1 MGFVAHAGGFVMAW
15 FLSNLRYVAWT
26 ALAVGSL
33 FLIYFAMGVA
43 GFQFT
48 DAGFWNAALRWLH
61 VLVAIM
67 WIGHLYYFNFTQI
80 PNMAKIPDE
89 QKPAVTKVIAP
100 AALYWFRWGAMFT
113 LITGVLLAWNQGYI
127 LQALTLGA
135 LDDPSF
141 AAPKHIL
148 IGIGVWLAIIM
159 WFNVWFIIWPNQQK
173 ALNIGDKYPNLD
185 AAAKAAAGK
194 TAMLFSRTNT
204 FLSAPMLVAMT
215 GASTLF

>member
-1 MGFVAHAGGFVMAW
+1 MAW
-15 FLSNLRYVAWT
+15 FLSNLRYVAWG
-26 ALAVGSL
+26 ALAIAAL

-43 GFQFT
+43 GYTFG
-48 DAGFWNAALRWLH
+48 DAVFWEAALRWGH
-61 VLVAIM
+61 VLVGIM

-80 PNMAKIPDE
+80 PNMPKIPDE
-89 QKPAVTKVIAP
+89 QKPAIGKVIAP
-100 AALYWFRWGAMFT
+100 AALYWFRWGAMLT
-113 LITGVLLAWNQGYI
+113 LITGLLLAWNQNY
-127 LQALTLGA
+127 LVQALTLGGA
-135 LDDPSF
+135 DDPSF
-141 AAPKHIL
+141 AVPKHIL
-148 IGIGVWLAIIM
+148 IGIGMWLAIVM

-173 ALNIGDKYPNLD
+173 ALNIANKYPDLD

>member
-1 MGFVAHAGGFVMAW
+1 MAW

-26 ALAVGSL
+26 AVAVAVL

-43 GFQFT
+43 GYTFN
-48 DAGFWNAALRWLH
+48 DAAFWEAVLRWSH
-61 VLVAIM
+61 VLVGIM

-80 PNMAKIPDE
+80 PNMPKIPDE

-100 AALYWFRWGAMFT
+100 AALYWFRWGAMLT
-113 LITGVLLAWNQGYI
+113 LITGLLLAWNQGY
-127 LQALTLGA
+127 LAQALTFGA
-135 LDDPSF
+135 LDDPGF
-141 AAPKHIL
+141 AVPKHIL
-148 IGIGVWLAIIM
+148 IGIGMWLAIVM

-173 ALNIGDKYPNLD
+173 ALNIDNKYPNLD

-204 FLSAPMLVAMT
+204 FLSVPMLVAMT

>member
-1 MGFVAHAGGFVMAW
+1 MAW

-26 ALAVGSL
+26 ALAVGAL

-43 GFQFT
+43 GYAFS
-48 DAGFWNAALRWLH
+48 DGAFWESVLRWLH
-61 VLVAIM
+61 VLFGIM

-80 PNMAKIPDE
+80 PNMPKVPDE

-113 LITGVLLAWNQGYI
+113 LISGVLLAWNQNY
-127 LQALTLGA
+127 LFQALTLGA

-141 AAPKHIL
+141 AVPKHIL

-173 ALNIGDKYPNLD
+173 ALNIDNKYPDLD

-204 FLSAPMLVAMT
+204 FLSVPMLVAMT

>member
-1 MGFVAHAGGFVMAW
+1 MAW

-26 ALAVGSL
+26 ALAVGAL

-43 GFQFT
+43 GYAFG
-48 DAGFWNAALRWLH
+48 DSVFWEAAFRWTH
-61 VLVAIM
+61 VLVGIM

-80 PNMAKIPDE
+80 PNMPKIPDE
-89 QKPAVTKVIAP
+89 QKPAIGKVIAP
-100 AALYWFRWGAMFT
+100 AALFWFRWGAMAT
-113 LITGVLLAWNQGYI
+113 LITGILLAANQGYL
-127 LQALTLGA
+127 LQAYTLGA
-135 LDDPSF
+135 ADDPGF
-141 AAPKHIL
+141 AVPKHIL
-148 IGIGVWLAIIM
+148 IGIGMWLATIM

-173 ALNIGDKYPNLD
+173 ALNINNKYPDLD

-204 FLSAPMLVAMT
+204 FLSVPMLVAMT

>member
-1 MGFVAHAGGFVMAW
+1 MAW
-15 FLSNLRYVAWT
+15 FLTNIRYVAWT
-26 ALAVGSL
+26 ALAVAAL
-33 FLIYFAMGVA
+33 FFIYFAMGVA
-43 GFQFT
+43 GLPF
-48 DAGFWNAALRWLH
+48 DDSRFWESALRWGH
-61 VLVAIM
+61 VLVGIM

-80 PNMAKIPDE
+80 PNVPKIPE
-89 QKPAVTKVIAP
+89 EHRGPAISKVIAP
-100 AALYWFRWGAMFT
+100 AALYWFRWGAMLT
-113 LITGVLLAWNQGYI
+113 LITGLLLAWNQGYL

-141 AAPKHIL
+141 AVPKHIF
-148 IGIGVWLAIIM
+148 IGIGMWLAIIM

-173 ALNIGDKYPNLD
+173 ALNIGDKFANL
-185 AAAKAAAGK
+185 APEAKAAAAK

>member
-1 MGFVAHAGGFVMAW
+1 MGW

-26 ALAVGSL
+26 ALAVAAL
-33 FLIYFAMGVA
+33 FLIYFAMAVA
-43 GFQFT
+43 GFGFG
-48 DAGFWNAALRWLH
+48 DAAFWEAALRWGH
-61 VLVAIM
+61 VLVGIM

-89 QKPAVTKVIAP
+89 QKPAVSKVIAP
-100 AALYWFRWGAMFT
+100 EALYWFRWGAMLT
-113 LITGVLLAWNQGYI
+113 LITGLLLAWNQNYL
-127 LQALTLGA
+127 LQALTFGGLPFEGGI
-135 LDDPSF
+135 PFST
-141 AAPKHIL
+141 PKMAL
-148 IGIGVWLAIIM
+148 IGIGMWLAIIM

-173 ALNIGDKYPNLD
+173 ALNIDNKYPDLD